1 MQRRSRGASSLRL
14 ASCLAPAGTAH
25 RHDAGAASTR
35 IFGGCLL
42 PTPEG
47 LVGAAVGALRQRSD
61 ELQPAFLTGAVR
73 AAQLAAR
80 RHNSVPE
87 SLIVDG
93 ITGDPNCEYIKHYA
107 AAATESL
114 AEAGASSGALYR
126 GILSQY
132 WKHLQAVVSGGLR
145 IPEAPPTDCDPSLQV
160 LLRPALVP
168 KLLARTPFKNGAQ
181 SARYAAAVLG
191 LRDAVH
197 RLQQYMFFMRPDDPS
212 RRSADTALR
221 LGEILAYSGALY
233 DWAEW
238 MVQTADAQ
246 VCRRLD
252 PTGRRCVPPART
264 APAPADAFARHLD
277 RGPGGTTGS
286 MQCMALRAAVG
297 DVFGHLRVLAGLWER
312 GKRGSATCGTVE
324 TIVSTVE
331 AVSLVHHHA
340 QYLLNATLTGYVIWA
355 SGSLDNEH
363 LRAAVERQERFC
375 RATAP
380 LFPTMTP
387 SSWARME
394 RSVKAWFEAALA
406 TELFRTGVPS
416 PHYEASLRLLSSPP
430 GALPPRENDPAPPPP
445 ARRFDR
451 ARPGSTPACARRA
464 RAQRGRDGR
473 DGHGSDDLTDAPL
486 VLGGERVDS
495 LGALRRLVAGAARDP
510 APRAAPPTTLYYT
523 RMDGAPPR
531 LPPRGRRTETLR
543 RRPAAA
549 APPEDPYL
557 APYDEDDGRS
567 AYASQ
572 HPRAA
577 GAPDDEHVYEYA
589 SDSEEPIYEE
599 IPTPR
604 IYQNVLPR
612 PMEAA
617 AEPPVLSSPTSL
629 WVEEEN
635 PIYGWGDSPLF
646 SPPPIAR
653 GPAPAA
659 PEPAPEPDPEPE
671 PDPDLEPEP
680 PCLPA
685 HRPRTGALDPTGQ
698 ANLAALSAMLTK
710 LKHDR
715 RHHHSH

>member
-1 MQRRSRGASSLRL
+1 MQRRTRGTSSLRL
-14 ASCLAPAGTAH
+14 ASCLAPAGGGH

-61 ELQPAFLTGAVR
+61 DLQPAFLTGAAR

-93 ITGDPNCEYIKHYA
+93 ITGDPNCEYLKHYA
-107 AAATESL
+107 AAAAESL
-114 AEAGASSGALYR
+114 AEAGVSSVALYR
-126 GILSQY
+126 GILSQF
-132 WKHLQAVVSGGLR
+132 WKHLQAVVTGGLR
-145 IPEAPPTDCDPSLQV
+145 IPEGPPTDCDPSLQV

-168 KLLARTPFKNGAQ
+168 KLLARTPFKSGTQ
-181 SARYAAAVLG
+181 SAQYAAAVVG
-191 LRDAVH
+191 LRDAIH

-221 LGEILAYSGALY
+221 LGEILAYSAALY

-238 MVQTADAQ
+238 MVQTADGQ

-252 PTGRRCVPPART
+252 PTGRRCVAPART

-297 DVFGHLRVLAGLWER
+297 DVFGHLRLLAGLWER
-312 GKRGSATCGTVE
+312 GKRGSGTYGTVD

-331 AVSLVHHHA
+331 VVSIVHHHA
-340 QYLLNATLTGYVIWA
+340 QYLLNATLAGYVIWA
-355 SGSLDNEH
+355 AGSLDNEH

-380 LFPTMTP
+380 LFPTMTA

-416 PHYEASLRLLSSPP
+416 PHYEASLRLLAAPP
-430 GALPPRENDPAPPPP
+430 GAPPPRDDDDPAPRPPP
-445 ARRFDR
+445 RR

-464 RAQRGRDGR
+464 RARCARDGLGRR
-473 DGHGSDDLTDAPL
+473 DGDPGDDEPLAPG
-486 VLGGERVDS
+486 GGEAVDS
-495 LGALRRLVAGAARDP
+495 LGALRRLVAGAGRDP
-510 APRAAPPTTLYYT
+510 SSASAAAPPTTFYYT

-531 LPPRGRRTETLR
+531 LPPRDRRTETLR
-543 RRPAAA
+543 R
-549 APPEDPYL
+549 APPVAARAEDPYL
-557 APYDEDDGRS
+557 APYDRGDGRS
-567 AYASQ
+567 A
-572 HPRAA
+572 RA
-577 GAPDDEHVYEYA
+577 GAGGDPDDEPVYEYA
-589 SDSEEPIYEE
+589 SDSDEPIYEE

-604 IYQNVLPR
+604 IYQNLLPQ
-612 PMEAA
+612 PMEGA

-646 SPPPIAR
+646 SPPPAAR
-653 GPAPAA
+653 ATASAPATA
-659 PEPAPEPDPEPE
+659 EPEPE
-671 PDPDLEPEP
+671 PEAEPEPEPEP
-680 PCLPA
+680 PRLPA

-698 ANLAALSAMLTK
+698 ANLAALTAMLTK

-715 RHHHSH
+715 KHHHSR

>member
-1 MQRRSRGASSLRL
+1 MQRRTRGASSLRL
-14 ASCLAPAGTAH
+14 ASCLAPASTAH

-61 ELQPAFLTGAVR
+61 DLQPAFLTGAVR

-107 AAATESL
+107 AAAAESL
-114 AEAGASSGALYR
+114 AEAGVSSGALYR
-126 GILSQY
+126 GILAQF
-132 WKHLQAVVSGGLR
+132 WKHLQAVVTGGLR
-145 IPEAPPTDCDPSLQV
+145 IPEGPPTDCDPSLQV

-168 KLLARTPFKNGAQ
+168 KLLARTPFKGNAQ
-181 SARYAAAVLG
+181 SASYAAAVVG
-191 LRDAVH
+191 LRDAIH

-238 MVQTADAQ
+238 MVQTADGQ

-252 PTGRRCVPPART
+252 PTGRRCVAPART
-264 APAPADAFARHLD
+264 APAPADAFARHLEQ
-277 RGPGGTTGS
+277 GPGGTTGS

-297 DVFGHLRVLAGLWER
+297 DVFGHLRLLAGLWER
-312 GKRGSATCGTVE
+312 GKRGSGTYGTVD

-331 AVSLVHHHA
+331 VVSLVHHHA
-340 QYLLNATLTGYVIWA
+340 QYLLNATLAGYVIWA
-355 SGSLDNEH
+355 AGSLDNEH

-375 RATAP
+375 RNTAP
-380 LFPTMTP
+380 LFPTMTA

-416 PHYEASLRLLSSPP
+416 PHYEASLRLLASPP
-430 GALPPRENDPAPPPP
+430 GAPAPRDDDPAPRPPP
-445 ARRFDR
+445 RR

-464 RAQRGRDGR
+464 RAQRARDGR
-473 DGHGSDDLTDAPL
+473 GRGGGDPADAPL
-486 VLGGERVDS
+486 APGAEGVDS
-495 LGALRRLVAGAARDP
+495 LGALRRLVAAAGRDP
-510 APRAAPPTTLYYT
+510 PPAAAAPPTTFYYT

-531 LPPRGRRTETLR
+531 LPPRDRRTETLR
-543 RRPAAA
+543 RGDRPV
-549 APPEDPYL
+549 APPEDDPYL
-557 APYDEDDGRS
+557 APYDQGDGRS
-567 AYASQ
+567 ARASRP
-572 HPRAA
+572 PR
-577 GAPDDEHVYEYA
+577 GGGDPEDEPIYEYA
-589 SDSEEPIYEE
+589 SDSDEPIYEE

-604 IYQNVLPR
+604 IYQNILPQ
-612 PMEAA
+612 PMEGAV
-617 AEPPVLSSPTSL
+617 EPPVLSSPNSL

-646 SPPPIAR
+646 SPPRAVRAPAS
-653 GPAPAA
+653 APAA
-659 PEPAPEPDPEPE
+659 AEAEPEPDPDPEPE
-671 PDPDLEPEP
+671 PEPTR
-680 PCLPA
+680 LPA

-710 LKHDR
+710 LKLDR
-715 RHHHSH
+715 GHHHSR